1 MLKCK
6 IVSITEK
13 WPILVRVNTK
23 LGFINDA
30 KHWNKKYMYV
40 HIAGNIPD
48 RQKGAFTD
56 ISLLFFFFLI
66 VLEFWRR

>member
-23 LGFINDA
+23 LGFKNDA
-30 KHWNKKYMYV
+30 KHWNEKYTYV

-48 RQKGAFTD
+48 RKV
-56 ISLLFFFFLI
+56 SLLTYHFFFFFNC
-66 VLEFWRR
+66 VEV